1 MPAPKPKPKKL
12 GPDRFQARLQRAGK
26 DIERI
31 FPTLAQATEFINE
44 NWQPRSRHDRNPTG
58 RLHKHLKDFLADQTL
73 RRLSAS
79 WIIGSSQMLER
90 NFLPYCQSVGV
101 TDTSRIDVDLLRGYM
116 RWWFAHAPFTKRPS
130 TNKTANYASTW
141 DKYRQ
146 AISAFCNWAVRRNL
160 LAKNPAG
167 ADELRQKFKK
177 KVPDTFEPDEI
188 RKIIGYLDTEHP
200 YKGIFIRLLIYTG
213 LRLSE
218 AAELRWVDVNLAKAV
233 IKVKYSSKSDRERTI
248 PIAREL
254 LPYLERLPR
263 KTKLLFEDGQGRPFQ
278 NRKTYW
284 SDIQRACAMTGLRR
298 RRLHDLRHSC
308 ARFLIESNADIVT
321 VQNILGH
328 EDIRTTQKYMQ
339 HFNLTL
345 ATEAVNRIKLE

>member
-1 MPAPKPKPKKL
+1 MPAPKPKKL
-12 GPDRFQARLQRAGK
+12 GPGRFQARFQASGK
-26 DIERI
+26 DYDRI
-31 FPTLAQATEFINE
+31 FTSLEDAVEFTKQ
-44 NWQPRSRHDRNPTG
+44 NWQPKSRHVRSPVG
-58 RLHKHLKDFLADQTL
+58 RLRRHVKEFLATQTL
-73 RRLSAS
+73 RRLSGS
-79 WIIGSSQMLER
+79 WIIGLSQMLER
-90 NFLPYCQSVGV
+90 NFLPYCESVGV
-101 TDTSRIDVDLLRGYM
+101 TDTSKIDAALLRGYM
-116 RWWFAHAPFTKRPS
+116 RWWFAHAPFGNRAS

-146 AISAFCNWAVRRNL
+146 AISSFCNWAIQRDIL
-160 LAKNPAG
+160 IKNPAG
-167 ADELRQKFKK
+167 AEELKPKFKK

-188 RKIIGYLDTEHP
+188 RKIVAYLDTEHP

-218 AAELRWVDVNLAKAV
+218 AAELRWVDVNLGKAT

-248 PIAREL
+248 PIASEL
-254 LPYLERLPR
+254 LPYLERLPQ
-263 KTKLLFEDGQGRPFQ
+263 KTRLLFEDGQGRPFQ

-284 SDIQRACAMTGLRR
+284 SDIQRACYMTGIRR

-308 ARFLIESNADIVT
+308 ARFLIESNTDIVT